1 MKLFSSLHDVKN
13 KKYAMYYSGV
23 LVIIVTTGIVSHFDL
38 FKMSVLERSM
48 MYFEGFFSLFMLGRH
63 DETGKAFL
71 LHLAKLEKSCRGSIS
86 HASEK
91 FFLLLR

>member
-23 LVIIVTTGIVSHFDL
+23 LVIIVTIGVVLYFDL
-38 FKMSVLERSM
+38 FRMSILERSM
-48 MYFEGFFSLFMLGRH
+48 MYFEGFFSLFMLARH
-63 DETGKAFL
+63 EEVGKAFL
-71 LHLAKLEKSCRGSIS
+71 LHLAKLEKACSGSIS

-91 FFLLLR
+91 FFVLLR

>member
-23 LVIIVTTGIVSHFDL
+23 LVIIVIAGIVSYFEL
-38 FKMSVLERSM
+38 FTMSILERSM
-48 MYFEGFFSLFMLGRH
+48 MYFEGFFSLFMLARH
-63 DETGKAFL
+63 EETGKAFL
-71 LHLAKLEKSCRGSIS
+71 RHLTMLEKSCKDSIF
-86 HASEK
+86 HVSEK

>member
-23 LVIIVTTGIVSHFDL
+23 LVIIATTVVVLHFDL

-48 MYFEGFFSLFMLGRH
+48 MYFEGFFSLFMLARH
-63 DETGKAFL
+63 EETGKAFL
-71 LHLAKLEKSCRGSIS
+71 LHLAKLEKSCRDSIF
-86 HASEK
+86 HVSEK

>member
-23 LVIIVTTGIVSHFDL
+23 LVIIAITGIVLHFDL

-48 MYFEGFFSLFMLGRH
+48 MYFEGFFSLFMLARH
-63 DETGKAFL
+63 EETGKAFL
-71 LHLAKLEKSCRGSIS
+71 LHLVKIEKSCRVSIFRVG
-86 HASEK
+86 EK
-91 FFLLLR
+91 FSLLLR

>member
-1 MKLFSSLHDVKN
+1 MKLFSSLHDVKS

-23 LVIIVTTGIVSHFDL
+23 LVIIIAMGIVLYFDL
-38 FKMSVLERSM
+38 FRMSILERSM
-48 MYFEGFFSLFMLGRH
+48 MYFEGFFSLFMLARH
-63 DETGKAFL
+63 EETGKAFL

>member
-23 LVIIVTTGIVSHFDL
+23 LVIIVTMGIVLHFDL
-38 FKMSVLERSM
+38 FNMSILERSM
-48 MYFEGFFSLFMLGRH
+48 MYFEGFFSLFMLARH
-63 DETGKAFL
+63 EETGKAFL
-71 LHLAKLEKSCRGSIS
+71 THLSKLEKSCRVSIF
-86 HASEK
+86 HVSEK

>member
-1 MKLFSSLHDVKN
+1 MKLFSSLHYVKN

-23 LVIIVTTGIVSHFDL
+23 LVIIVTIGIVLYFDL
-38 FKMSVLERSM
+38 FKMSILERSM
-48 MYFEGFFSLFMLGRH
+48 MYFEGFFSLFMLARH
-63 DETGKAFL
+63 EETGKAFL
-71 LHLAKLEKSCRGSIS
+71 SHLAKLEKSCRGSIS